1 MIVLTPLLSGSTL
14 ASVSRKQTSL
24 VLQFYLDIDVLLRER
39 HRPPCDPKLKVKAS
53 CNDPV
58 STATRVHRRPNCTFM
73 ATCSQLFLILVAL
86 LIVKSH
92 WAIFGFH
99 FWRLHSPTTVSRRR
113 FVRDKCQ
120 KAACKEEGT
129 STVVIFEDLD
139 VWSCDSQLSY
149 PRCSTFQI
157 KAAASE
163 GPARKQISKLII
175 FFFAEVRLKRNI
187 STEPRWSSVRVT
199 GGLNPGEAEH
209 APNALP
215 CLQ

>member
-24 VLQFYLDIDVLLRER
+24 LLHFYLDIDVLLRER
-39 HRPPCDPKLKVKAS
+39 HLPPCDPKLKVKAS
-53 CNDPV
+53 CNDPA
-58 STATRVHRRPNCTFM
+58 STAARVHRRPNCTFM

-86 LIVKSH
+86 FIVKSH

-99 FWRLHSPTTVSRRR
+99 FWRLHSATTLSRRR

-120 KAACKEEGT
+120 KDARKEGT
-129 STVVIFEDLD
+129 SAVVTFEDLD

-163 GPARKQISKLII
+163 GRSLKAD
-175 FFFAEVRLKRNI
+175 FYFFAEVRLKKETFQQSR
-187 STEPRWSSVRVT
+187 
-199 GGLNPGEAEH
+199 GGR
-209 APNALP
+209 
-215 CLQ
+215 Q